1 MSDIKDLI
9 KRHKKI
15 EVQIKKI
22 TKDRLS
28 DRTSESWAELR
39 KLKKIKLKLKEKINK
54 KKLNI
59 I

>member
-1 MSDIKDLI
+1 MSDLKDLI
-9 KRHKKI
+9 KRHKKT

-22 TKDRLS
+22 TEDRLN

-54 KKLNI
+54 KKN
-59 I
+59 

>member
-1 MSDIKDLI
+1 MSDLKDLI
-9 KRHKKI
+9 KKHKKV

-22 TKDRLS
+22 TEDRLN

-54 KKLNI
+54 QKKN
-59 I
+59 

>member
-1 MSDIKDLI
+1 MSNLKDLI
-9 KRHKKI
+9 KKHKKI
-15 EVQIKKI
+15 EIQIKKV
-22 TKDRLS
+22 TEDRLN
-28 DRTSESWAELR
+28 DRSSESWVELR